1 MKPIFELHVSCVDDG
16 QTPQFRIAP
25 VGAGAAEETV
35 HLSIEDARLLS
46 VVLDQLSRRPSNGLR
61 PARRS

>member
-1 MKPIFELHVSCVDDG
+1 MKPIFELHVFGLDDG

-46 VVLDQLSRRPSNGLR
+46 VVLD
-61 PARRS
+61 

>member
-1 MKPIFELHVSCVDDG
+1 MKPIFELHVSGVDDG